1 MSEQDTS
8 SDQHQETSEIKKEPD
23 KTFWK
28 AFGIRFTISAV
39 AVLITVCI
47 APIIRFEDK
56 VAAGFG
62 VAAATITL
70 LIFIDLFAHKEEP
83 SGNSIKIFPLC
94 TREKINYFKKFF
106 KPFCIFV
113 GLTLL
118 IAAEL
123 FLIYKIFKGFSDHA
137 TEIRN
142 LPNDFNFSLKSDEL
156 SKIQSIRFNTFLCA
170 IGVLFLPA
178 LPASFFAKKIKS
190 TLEKHILRTFVLTVI
205 VGGILAFL
213 IPTFLYNYGF
223 IGDTKDLTTA
233 LLGVTGGAVALF
245 SLIKSHQKS
254 ELERE
259 QLDTQKKKDNRDHIR
274 QLHASYNDRFDKAV
288 AELNGKDLKAAY
300 AAVPKLA
307 KLVDSWLDYEDLS
320 NDTEELEKLKKK
332 AEKEAQTI
340 INILCKYI
348 RTMPGECTEEALKDI
363 GALDTISQDKLK
375 SDSEVRRLIFSEM
388 SDRSS
393 KFTVENDKISITP
406 GVWSEFN
413 FDFTGAPIFY
423 DLNGI
428 YIEKPNFSDST
439 FYGKANFSG
448 STFIQDANFVGA
460 KFTQN
465 VNFCE
470 TKFIGNADFRS
481 ASFPGFAEFKKVK
494 FREAVNFSGI
504 VFAQSATFRGSRFY
518 GVANF
523 IWTLFKNNPGCNQE
537 ADFTTTKFFQGASF
551 YRASF
556 EPNANFENAKFLKN
570 AKFSRVDFSKATME
584 GGPSF
589 LITNHR
595 EDTIE
600 KHFAEFASFSA
611 APMGDESTK
620 RIADFGH
627 AIFEKKA
634 NFKNVTLGSESD
646 SDQIIDFSNTEFEQG
661 ADFTSATFNYKTYF
675 DSSIFKKENDSTEC
689 ASFSFATFRR
699 NADFSSVVF
708 KADVDFRAQIFGQ
721 EVDFHLAN
729 FSGTT
734 DFSDVIFKGYTGF
747 RYVIFE
753 TNPPK
758 FVFTTNSGVSYP
770 AKFVAIPETGE
781 PHDFD
786 VDATQSNNN
795 TFDMG
800 TTKYKGIDYHVP
812 KGTVV
817 FEYPE
822 DWDEARQEPTKY
834 SSPAK

>member
-1 MSEQDTS
+1 MSPQEIPSKEGPDPINALTS
-8 SDQHQETSEIKKEPD
+8 IIKPGTGRYILIFFIVLLTIVHFLCYSDSPSVPPLFSAICNMLSIACPIPFAISINIIRILLSILTVVYIGINLHEACKKKSDIVDSFHKNQPQ
-23 KTFWK
+23 F
-28 AFGIRFTISAV
+28 FTIIV
-39 AVLITVCI
+39 I
-47 APIIRFEDK
+47 
-56 VAAGFG
+56 FG
-62 VAAATITL
+62 GTL
-70 LIFIDLFAHKEEP
+70 
-83 SGNSIKIFPLC
+83 
-94 TREKINYFKKFF
+94 
-106 KPFCIFV
+106 
-113 GLTLL
+113 
-118 IAAEL
+118 
-123 FLIYKIFKGFSDHA
+123 
-137 TEIRN
+137 
-142 LPNDFNFSLKSDEL
+142 
-156 SKIQSIRFNTFLCA
+156 A
-170 IGVLFLPA
+170 I
-178 LPASFFAKKIKS
+178 
-190 TLEKHILRTFVLTVI
+190 
-205 VGGILAFL
+205 L
-213 IPTFLYNYGF
+213 IPMIMNVTKL
-223 IGDTKDLTTA
+223 IGDGAPLTTA
-233 LLGVTGGAVALF
+233 LLGITGGIIAIF
-245 SLIKSHQKS
+245 GYYKTHQKS
-254 ELERE
+254 ELEKE
-259 QLDTQKKKDNRDHIR
+259 QLDAQKQKDARDHIR
-274 QLHASYNDRFDKAV
+274 QLHSSYNDRFDKAV
-288 AELNGKDLKAAY
+288 AELNGSDVKAAY

-307 KLVDSWLDYEDLS
+307 KLADAWLDYKDLS
-320 NDTEELEKLKKK
+320 SDKTELKKLKKK
-332 AEKEAQTI
+332 AKKEVQTI
-340 INILCKYI
+340 INVLCKYI
-348 RTMPGECTEEALKDI
+348 RTMPGECTEEDLKDI
-363 GALDTISQDKLK
+363 GALNSTDQDSLK
-375 SDSEVRRLIFSEM
+375 NESEVRRLIFSEM
-388 SDRSS
+388 SHRSS
-393 KFTVENDKISITP
+393 KANFENEDSTTAPSI
-406 GVWSEFN
+406 WSKFN

-423 DLNGI
+423 DLNEI

-481 ASFPGFAEFKKVK
+481 ASFPGFAEFKKVE

-600 KHFAEFASFSA
+600 KHFAEFASFSV

-634 NFKNVTLGSESD
+634 NFKNVTLGSKSD
-646 SDQIIDFSNTEFEQG
+646 SDQIIDFSNIEFKQG
-661 ADFTSATFNYKTYF
+661 ADFTSATLNYKISF
-675 DSSIFKKENDSTEC
+675 DSSIFKNENGSIQC
-689 ASFSFATFRR
+689 ASFSSATFRR

-721 EVDFHLAN
+721 EVDFN
-729 FSGTT
+729 SVTFSGTT
-734 DFSDVIFKGYTGF
+734 DFSEVIFKGYTGF
-747 RYVIFE
+747 RYVILE

-758 FVFTTNSGVSYP
+758 FVFTTDSGVSYP
-770 AKFVAIPETGE
+770 AKFVAIPETDE

>member
-1 MSEQDTS
+1 MT
-8 SDQHQETSEIKKEPD
+8 HKKSAATAKPPENTGTTRWG
-23 KTFWK
+23 TFWK
-28 AFGIRFTISAV
+28 ITGFFAFGLTGF
-39 AVLITVCI
+39 LITPYMQI
-47 APIIRFEDK
+47 GNDLKARFIY
-56 VAAGFG
+56 AFMG
-62 VAAATITL
+62 ITL
-70 LIFIDLFAHKEEP
+70 YLFVLLLIYLEELSGFISKILNA
-83 SGNSIKIFPLC
+83 IKNFSLC
-94 TREKINYFKKFF
+94 AWEKINYVKKFF

-123 FLIYKIFKGFSDHA
+123 FLIHKTFEGFNNHA

-142 LPNDFNFSLKSDEL
+142 LPNEFNFSLKSDKL
-156 SKIQSIRFNTFLCA
+156 SKIQDIRFNTFLCA
-170 IGVLFLPA
+170 IGVLFLPT
-178 LPASFFAKKIKS
+178 LPAAFFAKKIKS

-205 VGGILAFL
+205 IGGILAFL

-233 LLGVTGGAVALF
+233 LLGVTGGVVALF

-259 QLDTQKKKDNRDHIR
+259 QLDTQKHKDARDHIR
-274 QLHASYNDRFDKAV
+274 QLYNSYSDRFDKAV
-288 AELNGKDLKAAY
+288 TELNNKKDKNAAFAAVYKLSHLADDWLDFKDLT
-300 AAVPKLA
+300 
-307 KLVDSWLDYEDLS
+307 
-320 NDTEELEKLKKK
+320 NTEKDFQKLKDK
-332 AEKEAQTI
+332 ANAEVQTI
-340 INILCKYI
+340 INVFCKYI
-348 RTMPGECTEEALKDI
+348 RSMPYEYTEEMLEKGDI
-363 GALDTISQDKLK
+363 PKEDAEI
-375 SDSEVRRLIFSEM
+375 RRLIFSEI

-393 KFTVENDKISITP
+393 IISTAKNDKISIIP

-413 FDFTGAPIFY
+413 FDFTRAPIFY
-423 DLNGI
+423 DLNEI
-428 YIEKPNFSDST
+428 HIEKPNFSDST

-600 KHFAEFASFSA
+600 KHFAEFASFSV

-627 AIFEKKA
+627 AIFKKKA

-646 SDQIIDFSNTEFEQG
+646 SDQIIDFSNIEFKQG

-689 ASFSFATFRR
+689 ASFSSATFRR

-734 DFSDVIFKGYTGF
+734 DFSEVIFKGYTGF

-758 FVFTTNSGVSYP
+758 FVFTTSSGVSYP

-800 TTKYKGIDYHVP
+800 TTKYKGIDYRVP

-822 DWDEARQEPTKY
+822 DWDEAQQEPAKY